1 MSHFAWKEILMALD
15 DSRGAFTQTGDTRPA
30 PGAMNPAWGRSG
42 TDLASDS
49 GPDAGPDA
57 ITPTDADTFSGS
69 DTDPDAAGRMRD
81 RERKRTPDIPP
92 DERLGLRPTVPP
104 ATALVT
110 DHPTYPV

>member
-49 GPDAGPDA
+49 GPGGGPDA
-57 ITPTDADTFSGS
+57 ITPTDADMFSGS
-69 DTDPDAAGRMRD
+69 DGDAADRAERLRGRG
-81 RERKRTPDIPP
+81 RKLNPDIPP
-92 DERLGLRPTVPP
+92 DERMGLRPTIPP

-110 DHPTYPV
+110 EHP